1 MLTVAASIF
10 SVSTVSLKTAQEKEK
25 KKIRRKKKGTS
36 NILKGGLEEGEAIK
50 LTRPQNAPLT

>member
-25 KKIRRKKKGTS
+25 KKKKKPSVTY
-36 NILKGGLEEGEAIK
+36 LKGGQRRGK
-50 LTRPQNAPLT
+50 PSN